1 MKKYMTC
8 FIALFSFIIL
18 NGLII
23 YNINNDKK
31 DIFRLHIVSN
41 SNSIY
46 DLIEKLKVNENVN
59 TYLKSLKIENLNSKE
74 EVKNKIYG
82 NIDNILD
89 VANNTLKEDNVTY
102 LATAKYGKIYYT
114 EKEDISI
121 KMDEG
126 IYDSLQI
133 ILGEGN
139 GENIWSLIFPNEEDM
154 KNISNFET
162 IIPGISKIYNNDAS
176 DNKIYESLILKK
188 IRDLKKCLEKNF

>member
-1 MKKYMTC
+1 MKKYLTC

-31 DIFRLHIVSN
+31 NIFRLHIVSN
-41 SNSIY
+41 SNSTY

-59 TYLKSLKIENLNSKE
+59 NYIKSLNIEDLDSKE
-74 EVKNKIYG
+74 EVKNKIYE
-82 NIDNILD
+82 NINNILD
-89 VANNTLKEDNVTY
+89 VANSTLREDNVTY

-121 KMDEG
+121 RMNDG

-133 ILGEGN
+133 ILGKGN

-162 IIPGISKIYNNDAS
+162 IIPGISNIYDNDAS
-176 DNKIYESLILKK
+176 DNKDYESIIFKK
-188 IRDLKKCLEKNF
+188 FKNLKKCLEKNF